1 MRRWGDVYSTGFDQ
15 NQLGARDRIDKSIR
29 EGQGMDLDE
38 YEATYTKQAFN
49 TPETVAKAIVKGI
62 KGNKLCV
69 LVGLDAHLVD
79 WATRLFPVWFRKLTT
94 SVVKKGRAKRRASAI
109 QK

>member
-1 MRRWGDVYSTGFDQ
+1 
-15 NQLGARDRIDKSIR
+15 
-29 EGQGMDLDE
+29 
-38 YEATYTKQAFN
+38 
-49 TPETVAKAIVKGI
+49 VKGI